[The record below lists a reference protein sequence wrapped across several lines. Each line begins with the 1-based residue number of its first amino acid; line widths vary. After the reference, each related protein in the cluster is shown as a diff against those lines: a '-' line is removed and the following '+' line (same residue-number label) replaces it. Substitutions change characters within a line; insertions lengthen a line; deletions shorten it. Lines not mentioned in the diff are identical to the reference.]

1 MSRVDLAELDFFSP
15 EVQEC
20 PFSVYRQLQAEAPVW
35 QMPGTNVFVVTR
47 YDDIRQV
54 IRDPARFSSSFSAL
68 LNAGSPNDEVNAIYE
83 QGYEMVE
90 TLLTQDPPR
99 HRVYRNLVN
108 KVFSNKRIE
117 GMRSYIEAITEE
129 LIDDWIDDG
138 EVDLLNKLC
147 VPLPIYVIAD
157 QLGVPRTE
165 LALLKKWSDASVSR
179 LGRLADEK
187 QQIQNARDI
196 VEFQHYFADLI
207 DRLREKPEDNI
218 ISDLA
223 NNTIDEG
230 RLLTKPEA
238 LGMIQQILVAGNETS
253 TNAIAGGVVLL
264 IQNPEEQAKLRA
276 RPDLVS
282 SAVEEILRLETP
294 TSGMWRRAA
303 AETEVGGVVI
313 PEGSFLMVRFA
324 AGNRDESIFPCGGE
338 MKVDRENASNHMA
351 FGQGTHFC
359 LGAQL
364 ARTELQIAMNS
375 LLRRT
380 DNWRLVEEKNSLKHH
395 PNVLL
400 RGLMDLHISF
410 DKIDDMQRPQEPV
423 PVRA

>member
-1 MSRVDLAELDFFSP
+1 MSRVDLAELDFFSSD
-15 EVQEC
+15 VQEC
-20 PFSVYRQLQAEAPVW
+20 PFHVYRQLQDEAPVW

-47 YDDIRQV
+47 YNDVREI
-54 IRDPARFSSSFSAL
+54 IRDPGRFSSSFSAL
-68 LNAGSPNDEVNAIYE
+68 LNAGSSNEEATAIYE

-117 GMRSYIEAITEE
+117 GMRPDIEAITES
-129 LIDDWIDDG
+129 LINDWIDEG
-138 EVDLLNKLC
+138 EVDLLNRFC

-157 QLGVPRTE
+157 QLGVPRSE
-165 LALLKKWSDASVSR
+165 LALLKKWSDASASR
-179 LGRLADEK
+179 LGRLADED
-187 QQIQNARDI
+187 QQIQNAKDI

-207 DRLREKPEDNI
+207 DRMRDHPEDNI

-264 IQNPEEQAKLRA
+264 IQNSDEQAKLRA
-276 RPDLVS
+276 NPELIN

-294 TSGMWRRAA
+294 TTGMWRRATQD
-303 AETEVGGVVI
+303 TEIDGVAI

-324 AGNRDESIFPCGGE
+324 AGNRDESIFPCGGD
-338 MKVDRENASNHMA
+338 MRIDRDNADSHLA

-364 ARTELQIAMNS
+364 ARTELKIALTA
-375 LLRRT
+375 LLKQT
-380 DNWRLVEEKNSLKHH
+380 DNWALVEGKNSLQHH

-400 RGLMDLHISF
+400 RGLMDLHIAF
-410 DKIDDMQRPQEPV
+410 DKV
-423 PVRA
+423 S

>member
-1 MSRVDLAELDFFSP
+1 MNRVDLANLDFFSA

-20 PFSVYRQLQAEAPVW
+20 PFHIYRQLQDEAPVW

-47 YDDIRQV
+47 YSDIRDI
-54 IRDPARFSSSFSAL
+54 IRDPARFSSSFGAL
-68 LNAGSPNDEVNAIYE
+68 LNAGASNKEVDAIYG

-117 GMRSYIEAITEE
+117 GMRDYIQSITDE
-129 LIDDWIDDG
+129 LIDAWIDDG
-138 EVDLLNKLC
+138 EVDLMNRLC

-157 QLGVPRTE
+157 QLGVPRAE
-165 LALLKKWSDASVSR
+165 LPLIKKWSDASASR
-179 LGRLADEK
+179 LGRLANEE
-187 QQIQNARDI
+187 QQIQNAKDI

-207 DRLREKPEDNI
+207 DRMRESPEDNI

-253 TNAIAGGVVLL
+253 TSGIAGGVVLL
-264 IQNPEEQAKLRA
+264 IENPDEQTKLRSN
-276 RPDLVS
+276 PDLIPG
-282 SAVEEILRLETP
+282 AVEEILRLETP
-294 TSGMWRRAA
+294 TSGMWRTAT
-303 AETEVGGVVI
+303 EDTEVGGVPI
-313 PEGSFLMVRFA
+313 PKGAFLMVRFA
-324 AGNRDESIFPCGGE
+324 AGNRDESVFSCGHE
-338 MKVDRENASNHMA
+338 MKVDRDNASNHLA

-364 ARTELQIAMNS
+364 ARSEMQIALGS
-375 LLRRT
+375 LLART
-380 DNWRLVEEKNSLKHH
+380 DNWGLVEGKNTLTHN

-400 RGLMDLHISF
+400 RGLKDLYISF
-410 DKIDDMQRPQEPV
+410 DKIS
-423 PVRA
+423 

>member
-1 MSRVDLAELDFFSP
+1 MSKVELSELDFFSA

-20 PFSVYRQLQAEAPVW
+20 PFHVYQQLQEEAPVW

-47 YDDIRQV
+47 YDDIREI
-54 IRDPARFSSSFSAL
+54 IRDPGRFSSSFSAL
-68 LNAGSPNDEVNAIYE
+68 LNTGSSNEEVNTIYG

-117 GMRSYIEAITEE
+117 GMRSEVEKMSNE
-129 LIDDWIDDG
+129 LIDQWIDEP
-138 EVDLLNKLC
+138 EVDLLNRFC
-147 VPLPIYVIAD
+147 VPLPIYVISD
-157 QLGVPRTE
+157 QLGVPRSE
-165 LALLKKWSDASVSR
+165 LSLIKKWSDASASR
-179 LGRLADEK
+179 LGRLADEEE
-187 QQIQNARDI
+187 QIQNAKDI
-196 VEFQHYFADLI
+196 VEFQHYFAALL
-207 DRLREKPEDNI
+207 DRMREAPEDNI

-253 TNAIAGGVVLL
+253 TSAIAGGVVLL
-264 IQNPEEQAKLRA
+264 IQNPDQQAMLRQH
-276 RPDLVS
+276 PDLIPA
-282 SAVEEILRLETP
+282 AVEEILRLETP
-294 TSGMWRRAA
+294 TSGMWRRATA
-303 AETEVGGVVI
+303 DTEIGGVDI
-313 PEGSFLMVRFA
+313 PEGAFLMVRFA
-324 AGNRDESIFPCGGE
+324 AGNRDESIFTEGGA
-338 MKVDRENASNHMA
+338 MSVARENADSHLA

-364 ARTELQIAMNS
+364 ARMEMQVALTG
-375 LLRRT
+375 LLNRT
-380 DNWRLVEEKNSLKHH
+380 TDWALVEGKNPLKHS

-400 RGLMDLHISF
+400 RGLTDLHISF
-410 DKIDDMQRPQEPV
+410 SKTGS
-423 PVRA
+423 

>member
-1 MSRVDLAELDFFSP
+1 MSKVKLSELDFFSA

-20 PFSVYRQLQAEAPVW
+20 PFHVYQQLQQEAPVW

-47 YDDIRQV
+47 YDDIREI
-54 IRDPARFSSSFSAL
+54 IRDPGRFSSSFSAL
-68 LNAGSPNDEVNAIYE
+68 LNTGSSNEEVNAIYG

-117 GMRSYIEAITEE
+117 GMRSEVEKMSNE
-129 LIDDWIDDG
+129 LIDQWIDEP
-138 EVDLLNKLC
+138 EVDLLNRFC
-147 VPLPIYVIAD
+147 VPLPIYVISD
-157 QLGVPRTE
+157 QLGVPRSE
-165 LALLKKWSDASVSR
+165 LSLIKKWSDASASR
-179 LGRLADEK
+179 LGRLADEEE
-187 QQIQNARDI
+187 QIQNAKDI
-196 VEFQHYFADLI
+196 VEFQHYFAALL
-207 DRLREKPEDNI
+207 DRMREAPEDNI

-253 TNAIAGGVVLL
+253 TSAIAGGVVLL
-264 IQNPEEQAKLRA
+264 IQNPDQQAMLRQH
-276 RPDLVS
+276 PDLIPA
-282 SAVEEILRLETP
+282 AVEEILRLETP
-294 TSGMWRRAA
+294 TSGMWRRATA
-303 AETEVGGVVI
+303 DTEIGGVDI
-313 PEGSFLMVRFA
+313 PEGAFLMVRFA
-324 AGNRDESIFPCGGE
+324 AGNRDESIFTDGGA
-338 MKVDRENASNHMA
+338 MSVARENADSHLA

-364 ARTELQIAMNS
+364 ARMEMQVALTG
-375 LLRRT
+375 LLNRT
-380 DNWRLVEEKNSLKHH
+380 TDWALVEGKNPLKHS

-400 RGLMDLHISF
+400 RGLTDLHISF
-410 DKIDDMQRPQEPV
+410 SKTGS
-423 PVRA
+423 

>member
-1 MSRVDLAELDFFSP
+1 VNRVDLANLDFFSA

-20 PFSVYRQLQAEAPVW
+20 PFQIYRQLQDEAPVW

-47 YDDIRQV
+47 YTDIRDI
-54 IRDPARFSSSFSAL
+54 IRDPARFSSSFGAL
-68 LNAGSPNDEVNAIYE
+68 LNAGSSNKEVEAIYG

-117 GMRSYIEAITEE
+117 GMRDYIQSITDE
-129 LIDDWIDDG
+129 LIDAWIDDG
-138 EVDLLNKLC
+138 EVDLMNRLC

-157 QLGVPRTE
+157 QLGVPRAE
-165 LALLKKWSDASVSR
+165 LPLIKKWSDASASR
-179 LGRLADEK
+179 LGRLANEE
-187 QQIQNARDI
+187 QQIQNAKDI

-207 DRLREKPEDNI
+207 DRMRESPEDNI

-253 TNAIAGGVVLL
+253 TSGIAGGVVLL
-264 IQNPEEQAKLRA
+264 IENPDEQTKLRSN
-276 RPDLVS
+276 PDLIPG
-282 SAVEEILRLETP
+282 AVEEILRLETP
-294 TSGMWRRAA
+294 TSGMWRTAT
-303 AETEVGGVVI
+303 ENTEVGGVPI
-313 PEGSFLMVRFA
+313 PKGAFLMVRFA
-324 AGNRDESIFPCGGE
+324 AGNRDESVFSCGHE
-338 MKVDRENASNHMA
+338 MKVDRDNASNHLA

-364 ARTELQIAMNS
+364 ARSEMQIALGS
-375 LLRRT
+375 LLART
-380 DNWRLVEEKNSLKHH
+380 DNWGLVEGKNTLTHN

-400 RGLMDLHISF
+400 RGLKDLYISF
-410 DKIDDMQRPQEPV
+410 DKIS
-423 PVRA
+423 

>member
-1 MSRVDLAELDFFSP
+1 MSKIELSELDFFSA

-20 PFSVYRQLQAEAPVW
+20 PFHVYQQLQEEAPVW

-47 YDDIRQV
+47 YDDIREI
-54 IRDPARFSSSFSAL
+54 IRDPSQFSSSFSAL
-68 LNAGSPNDEVNAIYE
+68 LNTGSSNEEVNSIYG

-117 GMRSYIEAITEE
+117 GMRNEVEKMSHE
-129 LIDDWIDDG
+129 LIDSWIDES
-138 EVDLLNKLC
+138 EVDLLNRFC
-147 VPLPIYVIAD
+147 VPLPIYVISD
-157 QLGVPRTE
+157 QLGVPRSE
-165 LALLKKWSDASVSR
+165 LPLIKKWSDASASR
-179 LGRLADEK
+179 LGRLASKEE
-187 QQIQNARDI
+187 QIQNAKDI
-196 VEFQHYFADLI
+196 VEFQHYFAGLI
-207 DRLREKPEDNI
+207 DRMRESPEDNI

-253 TNAIAGGVVLL
+253 TSAIAGGVVLL
-264 IQNPEEQAKLRA
+264 IQNPEQQAMLRQH
-276 RPDLVS
+276 PDLLPG
-282 SAVEEILRLETP
+282 AVEEILRLETP
-294 TSGMWRRAA
+294 TTGMWRRATA
-303 AETEVGGVVI
+303 DTEIGGVDI
-313 PEGSFLMVRFA
+313 PEGAFLMVRFA
-324 AGNRDESIFPCGGE
+324 AGNRDESIFRDGGA
-338 MKVDRENASNHMA
+338 MSIARENADSHLA

-364 ARTELQIAMNS
+364 ARMELQVALTG
-375 LLRRT
+375 LLNRT
-380 DNWRLVEEKNSLKHH
+380 TDWALVEGKNSLRHS

-400 RGLMDLHISF
+400 RGLTDLHIAF
-410 DKIDDMQRPQEPV
+410 KKT
-423 PVRA
+423 AH

>member
-1 MSRVDLAELDFFSP
+1 MSRIDLGALDFFSP

-20 PFSVYRQLQAEAPVW
+20 PFQVYRQLQDEAPVW

-47 YDDIRQV
+47 YDDIRAI
-54 IRDPARFSSSFSAL
+54 IRDPARFSSNFSAL
-68 LNAGSPNDEVNAIYE
+68 LNAGSSNDEVTAIYE

-117 GMRSYIEAITEE
+117 GMRDDIEATANK
-129 LIDDWIDDG
+129 LIDGWIDDA
-138 EVDLLNKLC
+138 EVDLLNRFC

-157 QLGVPRTE
+157 QLGVSRSE
-165 LALLKKWSDASVSR
+165 LAMIKKWSDASASR
-179 LGRLADEK
+179 LGRLADEE
-187 QQIQNARDI
+187 QQIQNAKDI

-207 DRLREKPEDNI
+207 DQMRGNPQDNI

-230 RLLTKPEA
+230 RQLTKSEA

-253 TNAIAGGVVLL
+253 TASIAGGVVLL
-264 IQNPEEQAKLRA
+264 IQNSEEQAKLRSN
-276 RPDLVS
+276 PDLIS
-282 SAVEEILRLETP
+282 GAVEEILRLETP
-294 TSGMWRRAA
+294 TTGMWRRATQDA
-303 AETEVGGVVI
+303 QIGGVAI

-324 AGNRDESIFPCGGE
+324 AGNRDESVFKRGGE
-338 MKVDRENASNHMA
+338 MRVDRDNADNHLA

-364 ARTELQIAMNS
+364 ARTELQVALTA
-375 LLRRT
+375 LLSRT
-380 DNWRLVEEKNSLKHH
+380 ENWGLVEGKNPLTHN

-400 RGLMDLHISF
+400 RGLTDLHISF
-410 DKIDDMQRPQEPV
+410 DKL
-423 PVRA
+423 A

>member
-1 MSRVDLAELDFFSP
+1 MSKVELSELDFFSA

-20 PFSVYRQLQAEAPVW
+20 PFHVYQQLQEEAPVW

-47 YDDIRQV
+47 YDDIREI
-54 IRDPARFSSSFSAL
+54 IRDPGRFSSSFSAL
-68 LNAGSPNDEVNAIYE
+68 LNTGSSNEEVNTIYG

-117 GMRSYIEAITEE
+117 GMRSEVEKMSNE
-129 LIDDWIDDG
+129 LIDQWIDEP
-138 EVDLLNKLC
+138 EVDLLNRFC
-147 VPLPIYVIAD
+147 VPLPIYVISD
-157 QLGVPRTE
+157 QLGVPRSE
-165 LALLKKWSDASVSR
+165 LSLIKKWSDASASR
-179 LGRLADEK
+179 LGRLADEEE
-187 QQIQNARDI
+187 QIQNAKDI
-196 VEFQHYFADLI
+196 VEFQHYFAALL
-207 DRLREKPEDNI
+207 DRMREAPEDNI

-253 TNAIAGGVVLL
+253 TSAIAGGVVLL
-264 IQNPEEQAKLRA
+264 IQNPDQQAMLRQH
-276 RPDLVS
+276 PDLIPA
-282 SAVEEILRLETP
+282 AVEEILRLETP
-294 TSGMWRRAA
+294 TSGMWRRATA
-303 AETEVGGVVI
+303 DTEIGGVDI
-313 PEGSFLMVRFA
+313 PEGAFLMVRFA
-324 AGNRDESIFPCGGE
+324 AGNRDESIFADGGA
-338 MKVDRENASNHMA
+338 MSVARENADSHLA

-364 ARTELQIAMNS
+364 ARMEMQVALTG
-375 LLRRT
+375 LLNRT
-380 DNWRLVEEKNSLKHH
+380 TDWALVEGKNPLKHS

-400 RGLMDLHISF
+400 RGLTDLHISF
-410 DKIDDMQRPQEPV
+410 SKTTS
-423 PVRA
+423 

>member
-1 MSRVDLAELDFFSP
+1 VSRIDLGALDFFSP

-20 PFSVYRQLQAEAPVW
+20 PFQVYRQLQDEAPVW

-47 YDDIRQV
+47 YDDIRAI
-54 IRDPARFSSSFSAL
+54 IRDPARFSSNFSAL
-68 LNAGSPNDEVNAIYE
+68 LNAGSSNDEVTAIYE

-117 GMRSYIEAITEE
+117 GMRDDIEATANK
-129 LIDDWIDDG
+129 LIDGWIDDA
-138 EVDLLNKLC
+138 EVDLLNRFC

-157 QLGVPRTE
+157 QLGVPRSE
-165 LALLKKWSDASVSR
+165 LAMIKKWSDASASR
-179 LGRLADEK
+179 LGRLADEE
-187 QQIQNARDI
+187 QQIQNAKDI

-207 DRLREKPEDNI
+207 DQMRGNPQDNI

-230 RLLTKPEA
+230 RQLTKSEA

-253 TNAIAGGVVLL
+253 TASIAGGVVLL
-264 IQNPEEQAKLRA
+264 IQNSEEQAKLRSN
-276 RPDLVS
+276 PDLIS
-282 SAVEEILRLETP
+282 GAVEEILRLETP
-294 TSGMWRRAA
+294 TTGMWRRATQDA
-303 AETEVGGVVI
+303 QIGGVAI

-324 AGNRDESIFPCGGE
+324 AGNRDESVFKRGGE
-338 MKVDRENASNHMA
+338 MRVDRDNADNHLA

-364 ARTELQIAMNS
+364 ARTELQVALTA
-375 LLRRT
+375 LLSRT
-380 DNWRLVEEKNSLKHH
+380 ENWGLVEGKNPLTHN

-400 RGLMDLHISF
+400 RGLTDLHISF
-410 DKIDDMQRPQEPV
+410 DKL
-423 PVRA
+423 A

>member
-1 MSRVDLAELDFFSP
+1 MSKVELSELDFFSA

-20 PFSVYRQLQAEAPVW
+20 PFHVYQQLQEEAPVW

-47 YDDIRQV
+47 YDDIREI
-54 IRDPARFSSSFSAL
+54 IRDPGRFSSSFSAL
-68 LNAGSPNDEVNAIYE
+68 LNTGSSNEEVNTIYG

-117 GMRSYIEAITEE
+117 GMRSEVEKMSNE
-129 LIDDWIDDG
+129 LIDQWIDEP
-138 EVDLLNKLC
+138 EVDLLNRFC
-147 VPLPIYVIAD
+147 VPLPIYVISD
-157 QLGVPRTE
+157 QLGVPRSE
-165 LALLKKWSDASVSR
+165 LSLIKKWSDASASR
-179 LGRLADEK
+179 LGRLADEEE
-187 QQIQNARDI
+187 QIQNAKDI
-196 VEFQHYFADLI
+196 VEFQHYFAALL
-207 DRLREKPEDNI
+207 DRMREAPEDNI

-253 TNAIAGGVVLL
+253 TSAIAGGVVLL
-264 IQNPEEQAKLRA
+264 IQNPDQQAMLRQH
-276 RPDLVS
+276 PDLIPA
-282 SAVEEILRLETP
+282 AVEEILRLETP
-294 TSGMWRRAA
+294 TSGMWRCATA
-303 AETEVGGVVI
+303 DTEIGGVNI
-313 PEGSFLMVRFA
+313 PEGAFLMVRFA
-324 AGNRDESIFPCGGE
+324 AGNRDESIFTDGGA
-338 MKVDRENASNHMA
+338 MSVARENADSHLA

-364 ARTELQIAMNS
+364 ARMEMQVALTG
-375 LLRRT
+375 LLNRT
-380 DNWRLVEEKNSLKHH
+380 TDWALVEGKNPLKHS

-400 RGLMDLHISF
+400 RGLTDLHISF
-410 DKIDDMQRPQEPV
+410 SKTIS
-423 PVRA
+423 

>member
-1 MSRVDLAELDFFSP
+1 MSKVELSELDFFSA

-20 PFSVYRQLQAEAPVW
+20 PFHVYQQLQEEAPVW

-47 YDDIRQV
+47 YDDIREI
-54 IRDPARFSSSFSAL
+54 IRDPGRFSSSFSAL
-68 LNAGSPNDEVNAIYE
+68 LNTGSSNEEVNTIYG

-117 GMRSYIEAITEE
+117 GMRSEVEKMSNE
-129 LIDDWIDDG
+129 LIDQWIDEP
-138 EVDLLNKLC
+138 EVDLLNRFC
-147 VPLPIYVIAD
+147 VPLPIYVISD
-157 QLGVPRTE
+157 QLGVPRSE
-165 LALLKKWSDASVSR
+165 LSLIKKWSDASASR
-179 LGRLADEK
+179 LGRLADEEE
-187 QQIQNARDI
+187 QIQNAKDI
-196 VEFQHYFADLI
+196 VEFQHYFAALL
-207 DRLREKPEDNI
+207 DRMREAPEDNI

-253 TNAIAGGVVLL
+253 TSAIAGGVVLL
-264 IQNPEEQAKLRA
+264 IQNPDQQTMLRQH
-276 RPDLVS
+276 PDLIPA
-282 SAVEEILRLETP
+282 AVEEILRLETP
-294 TSGMWRRAA
+294 TSGMWRRATA
-303 AETEVGGVVI
+303 DTEIGGVDI
-313 PEGSFLMVRFA
+313 PEGAFLMVRFA
-324 AGNRDESIFPCGGE
+324 AGNRDESIFTDGGA
-338 MKVDRENASNHMA
+338 MSVARENADSHLA

-364 ARTELQIAMNS
+364 ARMEMQVALTG
-375 LLRRT
+375 LLNRT
-380 DNWRLVEEKNSLKHH
+380 TDWALVEGKNPLKHS

-400 RGLMDLHISF
+400 RGLTDLHISF
-410 DKIDDMQRPQEPV
+410 SKTTS
-423 PVRA
+423 

>member
-1 MSRVDLAELDFFSP
+1 MNRVDLATLDFFSA

-20 PFSVYRQLQAEAPVW
+20 PFQIYRQLQDEAPVW

-47 YDDIRQV
+47 YSDIRDI
-54 IRDPARFSSSFSAL
+54 IRDPARFSSSFGAL
-68 LNAGSPNDEVNAIYE
+68 LNAGSSNKEVDAIYG

-117 GMRSYIEAITEE
+117 GMRDYIQSITDE
-129 LIDDWIDDG
+129 LIDAWIDDG
-138 EVDLLNKLC
+138 EVDLMNRLC

-157 QLGVPRTE
+157 QLGVPRAE
-165 LALLKKWSDASVSR
+165 LPLIKKWSDASASR
-179 LGRLADEK
+179 LGRLANEE
-187 QQIQNARDI
+187 QQIQNAKDI

-207 DRLREKPEDNI
+207 DRMRESPEDNI

-253 TNAIAGGVVLL
+253 TSGIAGGVVLL
-264 IQNPEEQAKLRA
+264 IENPDEQTKLRSN
-276 RPDLVS
+276 PDLIPG
-282 SAVEEILRLETP
+282 AVEEILRLETP
-294 TSGMWRRAA
+294 TSGMWRTAT
-303 AETEVGGVVI
+303 ENTEVGGVPI
-313 PEGSFLMVRFA
+313 PKGAFLMVRFA
-324 AGNRDESIFPCGGE
+324 AGNRDESVFSCGHE
-338 MKVDRENASNHMA
+338 MKVDRDNASNHLA

-364 ARTELQIAMNS
+364 ARSEMQIALGS
-375 LLRRT
+375 LLART
-380 DNWRLVEEKNSLKHH
+380 DNWGLVEGKNTLTHN

-400 RGLMDLHISF
+400 RGLKDLYISF
-410 DKIDDMQRPQEPV
+410 DKIS
-423 PVRA
+423 

>member
-1 MSRVDLAELDFFSP
+1 MNRVDLATLDFFSA

-20 PFSVYRQLQAEAPVW
+20 PFQIYRQLQDEAPVW

-47 YDDIRQV
+47 YSDIRDI
-54 IRDPARFSSSFSAL
+54 IRDPARFSSSFGAL
-68 LNAGSPNDEVNAIYE
+68 LNAGSSNKEVDAIYG

-117 GMRSYIEAITEE
+117 GMRDYIQSITDE
-129 LIDDWIDDG
+129 LIDAWIYDG
-138 EVDLLNKLC
+138 EVDLMNRLC

-157 QLGVPRTE
+157 QLGVPRAE
-165 LALLKKWSDASVSR
+165 LPLIKKWSDASASR
-179 LGRLADEK
+179 LGRLADAE
-187 QQIQNARDI
+187 QQIQNAKDI

-207 DRLREKPEDNI
+207 DRMRESPEDNI

-253 TNAIAGGVVLL
+253 TAGIAGGMVLL
-264 IQNPEEQAKLRA
+264 IENPDEQTKLRNN
-276 RPDLVS
+276 PDLIPG
-282 SAVEEILRLETP
+282 AVEEILRLETP
-294 TSGMWRRAA
+294 TSGMWRTAT
-303 AETEVGGVVI
+303 EDTEVGGVPI
-313 PEGSFLMVRFA
+313 PKGAFLMVRFA
-324 AGNRDESIFPCGGE
+324 AGNRDESVFSCGHE
-338 MKVDRENASNHMA
+338 MKVDRDNASNHLA

-364 ARTELQIAMNS
+364 ARSEMQIALGS
-375 LLRRT
+375 LLART
-380 DNWRLVEEKNSLKHH
+380 DNWGLVEGKNTLTHN

-400 RGLMDLHISF
+400 RGLKDLYISF
-410 DKIDDMQRPQEPV
+410 DKIN
-423 PVRA
+423 

>member
-1 MSRVDLAELDFFSP
+1 MSNVKLSELDFFSA

-20 PFSVYRQLQAEAPVW
+20 PFHVYQQLQEEAPVW

-47 YDDIRQV
+47 YDDIREI
-54 IRDPARFSSSFSAL
+54 IRDPGRFSSSFSAL
-68 LNAGSPNDEVNAIYE
+68 LNTGSSNEEVNTIYG

-117 GMRSYIEAITEE
+117 GMRSEVEKMSNE
-129 LIDDWIDDG
+129 LIDQWIDEP
-138 EVDLLNKLC
+138 EVDLLNRFC
-147 VPLPIYVIAD
+147 VPLPIYVISD
-157 QLGVPRTE
+157 QLGVPRSE
-165 LALLKKWSDASVSR
+165 LSLIKKWSDASASR
-179 LGRLADEK
+179 LGRLADEEE
-187 QQIQNARDI
+187 QIQNAKDI
-196 VEFQHYFADLI
+196 VEFQHYFAALL
-207 DRLREKPEDNI
+207 DRMREAPEDNI

-253 TNAIAGGVVLL
+253 TSAIAGGVVLL
-264 IQNPEEQAKLRA
+264 IQNPDQQAMLRQH
-276 RPDLVS
+276 PDLIPA
-282 SAVEEILRLETP
+282 AVEEILRLETP
-294 TSGMWRRAA
+294 TSGMWRRATA
-303 AETEVGGVVI
+303 DTEIGGVDI
-313 PEGSFLMVRFA
+313 PEGAFLMVRFA
-324 AGNRDESIFPCGGE
+324 AGNRDESIFTDGGA
-338 MKVDRENASNHMA
+338 MSVARENADSHLA

-364 ARTELQIAMNS
+364 ARMEMQVALTG
-375 LLRRT
+375 LLNRT
-380 DNWRLVEEKNSLKHH
+380 TDWALVEGKNPLKHS

-400 RGLMDLHISF
+400 RGLTDLHISF
-410 DKIDDMQRPQEPV
+410 SKTIS
-423 PVRA
+423 

>member
-1 MSRVDLAELDFFSP
+1 VNRVDLATLDFFSA

-20 PFSVYRQLQAEAPVW
+20 PFQIYRQLQDEAPVW

-47 YDDIRQV
+47 YSDIRDI
-54 IRDPARFSSSFSAL
+54 IRDPARFSSSFGAL
-68 LNAGSPNDEVNAIYE
+68 LNAGASNKEVDAIYG

-117 GMRSYIEAITEE
+117 GMRDYIQSITDE
-129 LIDDWIDDG
+129 LIDAWIDDG
-138 EVDLLNKLC
+138 EVDLMNRLC

-157 QLGVPRTE
+157 QLGVPRAE
-165 LALLKKWSDASVSR
+165 LPLIKKWSDASASR
-179 LGRLADEK
+179 LGRLADEE
-187 QQIQNARDI
+187 QQIQNAKDI

-207 DRLREKPEDNI
+207 DRMRESPEDNI

-253 TNAIAGGVVLL
+253 TSGIAGGVVLL
-264 IQNPEEQAKLRA
+264 IENPDEQTKLRSN
-276 RPDLVS
+276 PDLIPG
-282 SAVEEILRLETP
+282 AVEEILRLETP
-294 TSGMWRRAA
+294 TSGMWRTAT
-303 AETEVGGVVI
+303 ENTEVGGVPI
-313 PEGSFLMVRFA
+313 PKGAFLMVRFA
-324 AGNRDESIFPCGGE
+324 AGNRDESVFSCGHE
-338 MKVDRENASNHMA
+338 MKVDRDNASNHLA

-364 ARTELQIAMNS
+364 ARSEMQIALSS
-375 LLRRT
+375 LLART
-380 DNWRLVEEKNSLKHH
+380 DNWGLVEGKNTLTHN

-400 RGLMDLHISF
+400 RGLKDLYISF
-410 DKIDDMQRPQEPV
+410 DKIS
-423 PVRA
+423 

>member
-1 MSRVDLAELDFFSP
+1 VNRVDLANLDFFSA

-20 PFSVYRQLQAEAPVW
+20 PFQIYRQLQDEAPVW

-47 YDDIRQV
+47 YSDIRDI
-54 IRDPARFSSSFSAL
+54 IRDPARFSSSFGAL
-68 LNAGSPNDEVNAIYE
+68 LNAGASNKEVDAIYG

-108 KVFSNKRIE
+108 RVFSNKRIE
-117 GMRSYIEAITEE
+117 GMRDYIQSITDE
-129 LIDDWIDDG
+129 LIDAWIDDG
-138 EVDLLNKLC
+138 EVDLMNRLC

-157 QLGVPRTE
+157 QLGVPRAE
-165 LALLKKWSDASVSR
+165 LPLIKKWSDASASR
-179 LGRLADEK
+179 LGRLANEE
-187 QQIQNARDI
+187 QQIQNAKDI

-207 DRLREKPEDNI
+207 DRMRESPEDNI

-253 TNAIAGGVVLL
+253 TSGIAGGVVLL
-264 IQNPEEQAKLRA
+264 IENPDEQTKLRSN
-276 RPDLVS
+276 PDLIPG
-282 SAVEEILRLETP
+282 AVEEILRLETP
-294 TSGMWRRAA
+294 TSGMWRTAT
-303 AETEVGGVVI
+303 ENTEVGGVPI
-313 PEGSFLMVRFA
+313 PKGAFLMVRFA
-324 AGNRDESIFPCGGE
+324 AGNRDESVFSCGHE
-338 MKVDRENASNHMA
+338 MKVDRDNASNHLA

-364 ARTELQIAMNS
+364 ARSEMQIALGS
-375 LLRRT
+375 LLART
-380 DNWRLVEEKNSLKHH
+380 DNWGLVEGKNTLTHN

-400 RGLMDLHISF
+400 RGLKDLYISF
-410 DKIDDMQRPQEPV
+410 DKIS
-423 PVRA
+423 

>member
-1 MSRVDLAELDFFSP
+1 VNRVDLATLDFFSA

-20 PFSVYRQLQAEAPVW
+20 PFHIYRQLQDEAPVW

-47 YDDIRQV
+47 YSDIRDI
-54 IRDPARFSSSFSAL
+54 IRDPARFSSSFGAL
-68 LNAGSPNDEVNAIYE
+68 LNAGASNKEVDAIYG

-117 GMRSYIEAITEE
+117 GMRDYIQSITDE
-129 LIDDWIDDG
+129 LIDAWIDDG
-138 EVDLLNKLC
+138 EVDLMNRLC

-157 QLGVPRTE
+157 QLGVPRAE
-165 LALLKKWSDASVSR
+165 LPLIKKWSDASASR
-179 LGRLADEK
+179 LGRLADEE
-187 QQIQNARDI
+187 QQIQNAKDI

-207 DRLREKPEDNI
+207 DRMRESPEDNI

-253 TNAIAGGVVLL
+253 TASIAGGVVLL
-264 IQNPEEQAKLRA
+264 IENPDEQTKLRSN
-276 RPDLVS
+276 PDLIPG
-282 SAVEEILRLETP
+282 AVEEILRLESP
-294 TSGMWRRAA
+294 TSGMWRTAT
-303 AETEVGGVVI
+303 EDTEVGGVPI
-313 PEGSFLMVRFA
+313 PKGAFLMVRFA
-324 AGNRDESIFPCGGE
+324 AGNRDESVFSCGHE
-338 MKVDRENASNHMA
+338 MKVDRDNASNHLA

-364 ARTELQIAMNS
+364 ARSEMQIALGS
-375 LLRRT
+375 LLART
-380 DNWRLVEEKNSLKHH
+380 DNWGLVEGKNTLTHN

-400 RGLMDLHISF
+400 RGLKDLYISF
-410 DKIDDMQRPQEPV
+410 DKIS
-423 PVRA
+423 

>member
-1 MSRVDLAELDFFSP
+1 MNKVELSELDFFSA

-20 PFSVYRQLQAEAPVW
+20 PFHVYQQLQEEAPVW

-47 YDDIRQV
+47 YDDIREI
-54 IRDPARFSSSFSAL
+54 IRDPGRFSSSFSAL
-68 LNAGSPNDEVNAIYE
+68 LNTGSSNEEVNTIYG

-117 GMRSYIEAITEE
+117 GMRSEVEKMSNE
-129 LIDDWIDDG
+129 LIDQWIDEP
-138 EVDLLNKLC
+138 EVDLLNRFC
-147 VPLPIYVIAD
+147 VPLPIYVISD
-157 QLGVPRTE
+157 QLGVPRSE
-165 LALLKKWSDASVSR
+165 LSLIKKWSDASASR
-179 LGRLADEK
+179 LGRLADEEE
-187 QQIQNARDI
+187 QIQNAKDI
-196 VEFQHYFADLI
+196 VEFQHYFAALL
-207 DRLREKPEDNI
+207 DRMREAPEDNI

-253 TNAIAGGVVLL
+253 TSAIAGGVVLL
-264 IQNPEEQAKLRA
+264 IQNPDQQAMLRQH
-276 RPDLVS
+276 PDLIPG
-282 SAVEEILRLETP
+282 AVEEILRLETP
-294 TSGMWRRAA
+294 TSGMWRRATA
-303 AETEVGGVVI
+303 DTEIGGVDI
-313 PEGSFLMVRFA
+313 PEGAFLMVRFA
-324 AGNRDESIFPCGGE
+324 AGNRDESIFTDGGA
-338 MKVDRENASNHMA
+338 MSVARENADSHLA

-364 ARTELQIAMNS
+364 ARMEMQVALTG
-375 LLRRT
+375 LLNRT
-380 DNWRLVEEKNSLKHH
+380 TDWALVEGKNPLKHS

-400 RGLMDLHISF
+400 RGLTDLHISF
-410 DKIDDMQRPQEPV
+410 NKTIS
-423 PVRA
+423 

>member
-1 MSRVDLAELDFFSP
+1 MNRVDLATLDFFSA

-20 PFSVYRQLQAEAPVW
+20 PFQIYRQLQDEAPVW

-47 YDDIRQV
+47 YSDIRDI
-54 IRDPARFSSSFSAL
+54 IRDPARFSSSFGAL
-68 LNAGSPNDEVNAIYE
+68 LNAGASNKEVDAIYG

-117 GMRSYIEAITEE
+117 GMRDYIQSITDE
-129 LIDDWIDDG
+129 LIDAWIDDG
-138 EVDLLNKLC
+138 EVDLMNRLC

-157 QLGVPRTE
+157 QLGVPRAE
-165 LALLKKWSDASVSR
+165 LPLIKKWSDASASR
-179 LGRLADEK
+179 LGRLANEE
-187 QQIQNARDI
+187 QQIQNAKDI

-207 DRLREKPEDNI
+207 DRMRESPEDNI

-253 TNAIAGGVVLL
+253 TAGIAGGVVLL
-264 IQNPEEQAKLRA
+264 IDNPAEQAKLRNN
-276 RPDLVS
+276 PDLIPG
-282 SAVEEILRLETP
+282 AVEEILRLETP
-294 TSGMWRRAA
+294 TSGMWRTAT
-303 AETEVGGVVI
+303 EDTEVGGVPI
-313 PEGSFLMVRFA
+313 PKGAFLMVRFA
-324 AGNRDESIFPCGGE
+324 AGNRDESVFSCGHE
-338 MKVDRENASNHMA
+338 MKVDRDNASNHLA

-364 ARTELQIAMNS
+364 ARSEMQIALGS
-375 LLRRT
+375 LLART
-380 DNWRLVEEKNSLKHH
+380 DNWGLVEGKNTLTHN

-400 RGLMDLHISF
+400 RGLKDLYISF
-410 DKIDDMQRPQEPV
+410 DKIS
-423 PVRA
+423 

>member
-1 MSRVDLAELDFFSP
+1 MNKVELSELDFFSA

-20 PFSVYRQLQAEAPVW
+20 PFHVYQQLQEEAPVW

-47 YDDIRQV
+47 YDDIREI
-54 IRDPARFSSSFSAL
+54 IRDPGRFSSSFSAL
-68 LNAGSPNDEVNAIYE
+68 LNTGSSNEEVNTIYG

-117 GMRSYIEAITEE
+117 GMRSEVEKMSNE
-129 LIDDWIDDG
+129 LIDQWIDEP
-138 EVDLLNKLC
+138 EVDLLNRFC
-147 VPLPIYVIAD
+147 VPLPIYVISD
-157 QLGVPRTE
+157 QLGVPRSE
-165 LALLKKWSDASVSR
+165 LSLIKKWSDASASR
-179 LGRLADEK
+179 LGRLADEEE
-187 QQIQNARDI
+187 QIQNAKDI
-196 VEFQHYFADLI
+196 VEFQHYFAALL
-207 DRLREKPEDNI
+207 DRMREAPEDNI

-253 TNAIAGGVVLL
+253 TSAIAGGVVLL
-264 IQNPEEQAKLRA
+264 IQNPDQQAMLRQH
-276 RPDLVS
+276 PDLIPA
-282 SAVEEILRLETP
+282 AVEEILRLETP
-294 TSGMWRRAA
+294 TSGMWRRATA
-303 AETEVGGVVI
+303 DTEIGGVDI
-313 PEGSFLMVRFA
+313 PEGAFLMVRFA
-324 AGNRDESIFPCGGE
+324 AGNRDESIFTDGGA
-338 MKVDRENASNHMA
+338 MSVARENADSHLA

-364 ARTELQIAMNS
+364 ARMEMQVALTG
-375 LLRRT
+375 LLNRT
-380 DNWRLVEEKNSLKHH
+380 TDWALVEGKNPLKHS

-400 RGLMDLHISF
+400 RGLTDLHISF
-410 DKIDDMQRPQEPV
+410 SKTIS
-423 PVRA
+423 

>member
-1 MSRVDLAELDFFSP
+1 VNRVDLANLDFFSA

-20 PFSVYRQLQAEAPVW
+20 PFQIYRQLQDEAPVW

-47 YDDIRQV
+47 YSDIRDI
-54 IRDPARFSSSFSAL
+54 IRDPARFSSSFGAL
-68 LNAGSPNDEVNAIYE
+68 LNAGASNKEVDAIYG

-117 GMRSYIEAITEE
+117 GMRDYIQSITDE
-129 LIDDWIDDG
+129 LIDAWIDDG
-138 EVDLLNKLC
+138 EVDLMNRLC

-157 QLGVPRTE
+157 QLGVPRAE
-165 LALLKKWSDASVSR
+165 LPLIKKWSDASASR
-179 LGRLADEK
+179 LGRLANEE
-187 QQIQNARDI
+187 QQIQNAKDI

-207 DRLREKPEDNI
+207 DRMRENPEDNI

-253 TNAIAGGVVLL
+253 TSGIAGGVVLL
-264 IQNPEEQAKLRA
+264 IENPDEQTKLRSN
-276 RPDLVS
+276 PDLIPG
-282 SAVEEILRLETP
+282 AVEEILRLETP
-294 TSGMWRRAA
+294 TSGMWRTAT
-303 AETEVGGVVI
+303 ENTEVGGVPI
-313 PEGSFLMVRFA
+313 PKGAFLMVRFA
-324 AGNRDESIFPCGGE
+324 AGNRDESVFSCGHE
-338 MKVDRENASNHMA
+338 MKVDRDNASNHLA

-364 ARTELQIAMNS
+364 ARSEMQIALGS
-375 LLRRT
+375 LLART
-380 DNWRLVEEKNSLKHH
+380 DNWGLVEGKNTLTHN

-400 RGLMDLHISF
+400 RGLKDLYISF
-410 DKIDDMQRPQEPV
+410 DKIS
-423 PVRA
+423 

>member
-1 MSRVDLAELDFFSP
+1 MSKVKLSELDFFSA

-20 PFSVYRQLQAEAPVW
+20 PFHVYQQLQEEAPVW

-47 YDDIRQV
+47 YDDIREI
-54 IRDPARFSSSFSAL
+54 IRDPGRFSSSFSAL
-68 LNAGSPNDEVNAIYE
+68 LNTGSSNEEVNTIYG

-117 GMRSYIEAITEE
+117 GMRSEVEKMSNE
-129 LIDDWIDDG
+129 LINQWIDEP
-138 EVDLLNKLC
+138 EVDLLNRFC
-147 VPLPIYVIAD
+147 VPLPIYVISD
-157 QLGVPRTE
+157 QLGVPRSE
-165 LALLKKWSDASVSR
+165 LSLIKKWSDASASR
-179 LGRLADEK
+179 LGRLADEEE
-187 QQIQNARDI
+187 QIQNAKDI
-196 VEFQHYFADLI
+196 VEFQHYFAALL
-207 DRLREKPEDNI
+207 DRMREAPEDNI

-253 TNAIAGGVVLL
+253 TSAIAGGVVLL
-264 IQNPEEQAKLRA
+264 IQNPDQQAMLRQH
-276 RPDLVS
+276 PDLIPA
-282 SAVEEILRLETP
+282 AVEEILRLETP
-294 TSGMWRRAA
+294 TSGMWRRATA
-303 AETEVGGVVI
+303 DTEIGGVDI
-313 PEGSFLMVRFA
+313 PEGAFLMVRFA
-324 AGNRDESIFPCGGE
+324 AGNRDESIFTDGGA
-338 MKVDRENASNHMA
+338 MSVARENADSHLA

-364 ARTELQIAMNS
+364 ARMEMQVALTG
-375 LLRRT
+375 LLNRT
-380 DNWRLVEEKNSLKHH
+380 TDWALVEGKNPLKHS

-400 RGLMDLHISF
+400 RGLTDLHISF
-410 DKIDDMQRPQEPV
+410 SKTIS
-423 PVRA
+423 

>member
-1 MSRVDLAELDFFSP
+1 VNRVDLATLDFFSA

-20 PFSVYRQLQAEAPVW
+20 PFQIYRQLQDEAPVW

-47 YDDIRQV
+47 YTDIRDI
-54 IRDPARFSSSFSAL
+54 IRDPARFSSSFGAL
-68 LNAGSPNDEVNAIYE
+68 LNAGSSNKEVEAIYG

-117 GMRSYIEAITEE
+117 GMRDYIQSITDE
-129 LIDDWIDDG
+129 LIDAWIDDG
-138 EVDLLNKLC
+138 EVDLMNRLC

-157 QLGVPRTE
+157 QLGVPRAE
-165 LALLKKWSDASVSR
+165 LPLIKKWSDASASR
-179 LGRLADEK
+179 LGRLADEE
-187 QQIQNARDI
+187 QQIQNAKDI

-207 DRLREKPEDNI
+207 DRMRENPEDNI

-253 TNAIAGGVVLL
+253 TAGIAGGVVLL
-264 IQNPEEQAKLRA
+264 IENTDEQTKLRNN
-276 RPDLVS
+276 PDLIP

-294 TSGMWRRAA
+294 TTGMWRTAT
-303 AETEVGGVVI
+303 EDTEVGGVPI
-313 PEGSFLMVRFA
+313 PKGAFLMVRFA
-324 AGNRDESIFPCGGE
+324 AGNRDESVFSCGHE
-338 MKVDRENASNHMA
+338 MKVDRDNASNHLA

-364 ARTELQIAMNS
+364 ARSEMQIALGS
-375 LLRRT
+375 LLART
-380 DNWRLVEEKNSLKHH
+380 DNWGLVEGKNTLTHN

-400 RGLMDLHISF
+400 RGLKDLYISF
-410 DKIDDMQRPQEPV
+410 DKISQDRTATAVE
-423 PVRA
+423 

>member
-1 MSRVDLAELDFFSP
+1 MNKVELSELDFFSA

-20 PFSVYRQLQAEAPVW
+20 PFHVYQQLQEEAPVW

-47 YDDIRQV
+47 YDDIREI
-54 IRDPARFSSSFSAL
+54 IRDPGRFSSSFSAL
-68 LNAGSPNDEVNAIYE
+68 LNTGSSNEEVNTIYG

-117 GMRSYIEAITEE
+117 GMRSEVEKMSNE
-129 LIDDWIDDG
+129 LIDQWIDEP
-138 EVDLLNKLC
+138 EVDLLNRFC
-147 VPLPIYVIAD
+147 VPLPIYVISD
-157 QLGVPRTE
+157 QLGVPRSE
-165 LALLKKWSDASVSR
+165 LSLIKKWSDASASR
-179 LGRLADEK
+179 LGRLADEEE
-187 QQIQNARDI
+187 QIQNAKDI
-196 VEFQHYFADLI
+196 VEFQHYFAALL
-207 DRLREKPEDNI
+207 DRMREAPEDNI

-253 TNAIAGGVVLL
+253 TSAIAGGVVLL
-264 IQNPEEQAKLRA
+264 IQNPDQQAMLRQH
-276 RPDLVS
+276 PDLIPA
-282 SAVEEILRLETP
+282 AVEEILRLETP
-294 TSGMWRRAA
+294 TSGMWRRATA
-303 AETEVGGVVI
+303 DTEIGGVDI
-313 PEGSFLMVRFA
+313 PEGAFLMVRFA
-324 AGNRDESIFPCGGE
+324 AGNRDESIFTDGGA
-338 MKVDRENASNHMA
+338 MSVARENADSHLA

-364 ARTELQIAMNS
+364 ARMEMQVALTG
-375 LLRRT
+375 LLNRT
-380 DNWRLVEEKNSLKHH
+380 TDWALVEGKNPLKHS

-400 RGLMDLHISF
+400 RGLTDLHISF
-410 DKIDDMQRPQEPV
+410 SKTTS
-423 PVRA
+423 

>member
-1 MSRVDLAELDFFSP
+1 MSKVELSELDFFSA

-20 PFSVYRQLQAEAPVW
+20 PFHVYQQLQEEAPVW

-47 YDDIRQV
+47 YDDIREI
-54 IRDPARFSSSFSAL
+54 IRDPGRFSSSFSAL
-68 LNAGSPNDEVNAIYE
+68 LNTGSSNEEVNTIYG

-117 GMRSYIEAITEE
+117 GMRSEVEKMSNE
-129 LIDDWIDDG
+129 LIDQWIDEP
-138 EVDLLNKLC
+138 EVDLLNRFC
-147 VPLPIYVIAD
+147 VPLPIYVISD
-157 QLGVPRTE
+157 QLGVPRSE
-165 LALLKKWSDASVSR
+165 LSLIKKWSDASASR
-179 LGRLADEK
+179 LGRLADEEE
-187 QQIQNARDI
+187 QIQNAKDI
-196 VEFQHYFADLI
+196 VEFQHYFAALL
-207 DRLREKPEDNI
+207 DRMREAPEDNI

-253 TNAIAGGVVLL
+253 TSAIAGGVVLL
-264 IQNPEEQAKLRA
+264 IQNPDQQAMLRQH
-276 RPDLVS
+276 PDLIPA
-282 SAVEEILRLETP
+282 AVEEILRLETP
-294 TSGMWRRAA
+294 TSGMWRRATA
-303 AETEVGGVVI
+303 DKEIGGVDI
-313 PEGSFLMVRFA
+313 PEGAFLMVRFA
-324 AGNRDESIFPCGGE
+324 AGNRDESIFTDGGA
-338 MKVDRENASNHMA
+338 MSVARENADSHLA

-364 ARTELQIAMNS
+364 ARMEMQVALTG
-375 LLRRT
+375 LLNRT
-380 DNWRLVEEKNSLKHH
+380 TDWALVEGKNPLKHS

-400 RGLMDLHISF
+400 RGLTDLHISF
-410 DKIDDMQRPQEPV
+410 NKTIS
-423 PVRA
+423 

>member
-1 MSRVDLAELDFFSP
+1 MSRIDLASLDFFSA

-20 PFSVYRQLQAEAPVW
+20 PYSVYRQLQEEAPIW
-35 QMPGTNVFVVTR
+35 QMPGTNVYVVTC
-47 YDDIRQV
+47 YNDIREI
-54 IRDPARFSSSFSAL
+54 IRDPARFSSSFGAL
-68 LNAGSPNDEVNAIYE
+68 LNSGSSNAEVNAIYQ

-117 GMRSYIEAITEE
+117 GMRADIEAITES
-129 LIDDWIDDG
+129 LIDQWIEEG
-138 EVDLLNKLC
+138 EVDLLNQFC

-157 QLGVPRTE
+157 QLGVPRSE
-165 LALLKKWSDASVSR
+165 LALIKKWSDASASR
-179 LGRLADEK
+179 LGRLADEN
-187 QQIQNARDI
+187 QQIQNAKDI
-196 VEFQHYFADLI
+196 VEFQHYFADLL
-207 DRLREKPEDNI
+207 DRMRDHPEDNI

-253 TNAIAGGVVLL
+253 TSAIAGGVVLL
-264 IQNPEEQAKLRA
+264 IDNPDQQAKLREH
-276 RPDLVS
+276 PEFIPG
-282 SAVEEILRLETP
+282 AVEEILRLETP
-294 TSGMWRRAA
+294 TTGMWRLA
-303 AETEVGGVVI
+303 TEDTEIGGVPI
-313 PEGSFLMVRFA
+313 PEGALLMVRFA
-324 AGNRDESIFPCGGE
+324 AGNRDESVFPRAGALQ
-338 MKVDRENASNHMA
+338 VDRDNADSHLA

-364 ARTELQIAMNS
+364 ARMELNVALTA

-380 DNWRLVEEKNSLKHH
+380 TNWSLVAGKNSLKHH

-400 RGLMDLHISF
+400 RGLMDLNIAF
-410 DKIDDMQRPQEPV
+410 DKV
-423 PVRA
+423 G